1 MDVIILAN
9 HSKSTYLFDYLQT
22 SVAKPYNKIS
32 FLFSI
37 TLMFL
42 LAKQNTNSI
51 ILEHTVFT

>member
-32 FLFSI
+32 FCFLLPICS
-37 TLMFL
+37 L

-51 ILEHTVFT
+51 ILEHTVLL